1 MQQKLHVLKQGSF
14 MSGEELVS
22 GVALQ
27 HHQQYSS
34 YLKRRAHPPSSA
46 LSMFDDVKDVPL

>member
-1 MQQKLHVLKQGSF
+1 